1 MRFWR
6 RLTHIAALPL
16 VALIW
21 VYRNA
26 VSPFLPPTCK
36 YYPSCSEYA
45 VESLRLHGVFRG
57 GAYAAWRLLR
67 CHPFSSGGYD
77 RVPGTPNI
85 LAPTESVT
93 DSIQAPQEDRTD
105 GVTEGTPRGSPQ

>member
-1 MRFWR
+1 MTPLQWLT
-6 RLTHIAALPL
+6 RLAAWPFM
-16 VALIW
+16 ALIA
-21 VYRNA
+21 VYRYA
-26 VSPFLPPTCK
+26 ISPFLPPTCK

-45 VESLRLHGVFRG
+45 IESLRLHGVLRG

-85 LAPTESVT
+85 LAPAEPVIES
-93 DSIQAPQEDRTD
+93 AGKLPEDDTC
-105 GVTEGTPRGSPQ
+105 GVTGGTPRGSPQ